1 LKLERLGGQQ
11 DRLKEDV
18 LMEFKIMTPEAM
30 NLLGNSMAEHKFQAR
45 VTCHTWHKSQINKE
59 YDVFNNMMHLTIC
72 YGVASRIEETTL
84 RAFAGICGLCGLSAW
99 ANRLAC
105 PNPR

>member
-1 LKLERLGGQQ
+1 LKLERLGGQR

-45 VTCHTWHKSQINKE
+45 VTCHT
-59 YDVFNNMMHLTIC
+59 
-72 YGVASRIEETTL
+72 
-84 RAFAGICGLCGLSAW
+84 
-99 ANRLAC
+99 
-105 PNPR
+105 